1 MNDWEFDLAASAY
14 EMLEDF
20 KGRGGSL
27 AIDLVYLL
35 IHPELVIMAKMI
47 TSHYR
52 ESLHFGMLHVGPTN
66 YFAGWNVYR
75 VSHKEFGPK

>member
-27 AIDLVYLL
+27 VIDLVYLL

-75 VSHKEFGPK
+75 VSHEEFGPK